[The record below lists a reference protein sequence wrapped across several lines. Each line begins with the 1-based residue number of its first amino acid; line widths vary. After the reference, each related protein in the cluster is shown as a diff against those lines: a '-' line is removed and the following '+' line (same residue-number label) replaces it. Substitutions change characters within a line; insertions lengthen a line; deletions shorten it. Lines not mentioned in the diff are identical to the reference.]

1 MKAGWQP
8 NCQPLPA
15 FVDTNSEYHSL
26 PPFAAHPM
34 LLNPK
39 LQSRFDALKASGQLP
54 SPKGAALAVLKLT
67 QQDNTTSA
75 ALARAVEAD
84 PALVARLIKLAN
96 SCQMPGARPI
106 LAVPDAIHIL
116 GINAVRGLALGSSL
130 MADRHAVRCH
140 GFDYDHFWSYNL
152 ACAVAMRAFAAH
164 SRIIQSDEAFTLGL
178 LSYMGELGLA
188 GLFPDIYGRLLHTV
202 KRPELL
208 AHERLAFEFD
218 HAELTAALLL
228 DWGFPEAL
236 AAPILQREQAH
247 LPATDDMSRAAQLLQ
262 LLRLAS
268 QTAEICLAA
277 DPLRPTLMSAL
288 LPLGRQIGIDTAD
301 LLSLCD
307 DVVQDWTD
315 WSRLLEMAAQSVP
328 PFAELLKMVPLSQ
341 LTPSAAASDSN
352 TAGQPED
359 GPAGLPDLQQ
369 FTAEITKLHQRV
381 DQGRQRNLENE
392 KRMEL
397 ALSGSELGTW
407 DWHTANDEVVLN
419 ERWCTMLGYR
429 SREVVPHMDS
439 WKKLVHPDD
448 YNQVVSDMRQHME
461 GHCKVYENEH
471 RLLHKAGHWIWV
483 LDRGRVVERD
493 ANGVALRV
501 VGTHMDITQRKQVQA
516 ELLRS
521 NRELEQFSYSISHDM
536 RQPLRMVN
544 SYLQLLQKS
553 LGHGLTA
560 EQRAYF
566 KFAIDG
572 AQRMDTM
579 MLALLDYSRIGRK
592 GEPQAWVQSRAL
604 LTEALHFLQT
614 SITESGAQLHLVGD
628 WPAIFVSP
636 DEMLRLLQNL
646 IANAIKF
653 RIDKQVPH
661 ITVTSTLSASHWRLC
676 VADNGVGI
684 QPDQIGRLF
693 QVFSRLQSRIAF
705 EGTGIGLAL
714 CRKIAEHHSGRI
726 WAESAGVGRG
736 SQFYVELP
744 QNPAAGTVT
753 PVQ

>member
-1 MKAGWQP
+1 
-8 NCQPLPA
+8 
-15 FVDTNSEYHSL
+15 
-26 PPFAAHPM
+26 M

-39 LQSRFDALKASGQLP
+39 LQSRFNALKASGQLP

-67 QQDNTTSA
+67 QQDNATAA

-116 GINAVRGLALGSSL
+116 GLNAVRGLALGSSL
-130 MADRHAVRCH
+130 MTDRLGARCL
-140 GFDYDHFWSYNL
+140 GFDYERFWSHNL
-152 ACAVAMRAFAAH
+152 ACAVAMRAFAAR

-178 LSYMGELGLA
+178 LSRMGELGLA
-188 GLFPDIYGRLLHTV
+188 GLFPAEYSRLLGTATS
-202 KRPELL
+202 ELL
-208 AHERLAFEFD
+208 AQERQAFDFD

-236 AAPILQREQAH
+236 VAPVTQREQPQ
-247 LPATDDMSRAAQLLQ
+247 LPAATDVSRAAQVLR

-277 DPLRPTLMSAL
+277 DPQRPTLMPAL
-288 LPLGRQIGIDTAD
+288 LPLGRQIGIETAD
-301 LLSLCD
+301 LLRLCD
-307 DVVQDWTD
+307 EVVSDWAD
-315 WSRLLEMAAQSVP
+315 WSSLLEIAAQSVP
-328 PFAELLKMVPLSQ
+328 PFAELLKMAP
-341 LTPSAAASDSN
+341 PPPPPDGAASQPDTPADS
-352 TAGQPED
+352 
-359 GPAGLPDLQQ
+359 PDLQQ
-369 FTAEITKLHQRV
+369 FTAEIAKLHQRV

-407 DWHTANDEVVLN
+407 DWHTASGEVVLN
-419 ERWCTMLGYR
+419 ERWCSMLGYR
-429 SREVVPHMDS
+429 SREVVPHMDT

-448 YNQVVSDMRQHME
+448 YRQVVTDMRQHMD
-461 GHCKVYENEH
+461 GHSKVYENEH

-493 ANGVALRV
+493 ANGAPLRV
-501 VGTHMDITQRKQVQA
+501 VGTHMDITQRKQVEA

-536 RQPLRMVN
+536 RQPLRMIN

-553 LGHGLTA
+553 LGQGLTA

-579 MLALLDYSRIGRK
+579 MLGLLDYSRVGRK
-592 GEPQAWVQSRAL
+592 GEPRAWVKSRAL
-604 LTEALHFLQT
+604 VDEAVHFLNT
-614 SITESGAQLHLVGD
+614 SIAESGAQIRLHGE
-628 WPAIFVSP
+628 WPPIFVSP
-636 DEMLRLLQNL
+636 DEVLRLLQNL

-661 ITVTSTLSASHWRLC
+661 ITVTSTLTASHWRLC

-693 QVFSRLQSRIAF
+693 QVFSRLHSRIAF

-714 CRKIAEHHSGRI
+714 CRKIAEHHGGRI
-726 WAESAGVGRG
+726 WAESAGVGLG
-736 SQFYVELP
+736 SQFCVELP
-744 QNPAAGTVT
+744 QSPASASPET
-753 PVQ
+753 QSA

>member
-1 MKAGWQP
+1 
-8 NCQPLPA
+8 
-15 FVDTNSEYHSL
+15 
-26 PPFAAHPM
+26 M

-39 LQSRFDALKASGQLP
+39 LQSRFNALKASGQLP

-67 QQDNTTSA
+67 QQDSTTSA
-75 ALARAVEAD
+75 VLARAVEAD

-96 SCQMPGARPI
+96 NCQMPGARPI
-106 LAVPDAIHIL
+106 LAVPDAIQIL

-130 MADRHAVRCH
+130 MADRHAVRCN
-140 GFDYDHFWSYNL
+140 GFDYERFWSYNL
-152 ACAVAMRAFAAH
+152 ACAVAMRAFAAR

-178 LSYMGELGLA
+178 LSCMGELGLA
-188 GLFPDIYGRLLHTV
+188 GLFPDAYGKLLHTV

-208 AHERLAFEFD
+208 VQERQAFEFD

-236 AAPILQREQAH
+236 VTPILQREQTH
-247 LPATDDMSRAAQLLQ
+247 LPASADVSRAAQLLR

-268 QTAEICLAA
+268 QTAEICLAPA
-277 DPLRPTLMSAL
+277 PLRPALMPAL
-288 LPLGRQIGIDTAD
+288 LPLGQQIGIETAD
-301 LLSLCD
+301 LLSQCD
-307 DVVQDWTD
+307 EVVSDWTD
-315 WSRLLEMAAQSVP
+315 WSRLLEVAAQSVP
-328 PFAELLKMVPLSQ
+328 PFAELLKMVPLNMP
-341 LTPSAAASDSN
+341 TPSVPASDSR
-352 TAGQPED
+352 TASQPD
-359 GPAGLPDLQQ
+359 DAPAGVPDLVQ
-369 FTAEITKLHQRV
+369 FTAEIARLHQRV
-381 DQGRQRNLENE
+381 DQGRERNLENE

-407 DWHTANDEVVLN
+407 DWHTASGEVVLN
-419 ERWCTMLGYR
+419 ERWCSMLGYR
-429 SREVVPHMDS
+429 SREVVPHMDT

-448 YNQVVSDMRQHME
+448 YRQVVTDMRQHMD
-461 GHCKVYENEH
+461 GHSKVYENEH

-493 ANGVALRV
+493 ANGAPLRV
-501 VGTHMDITQRKQVQA
+501 VGTHMDITQRKQVEA

-536 RQPLRMVN
+536 RQPLRMIN

-553 LGHGLTA
+553 LGQGLTA

-579 MLALLDYSRIGRK
+579 MLGLLDYSRVGRK
-592 GEPQAWVQSRAL
+592 GEPRAWVKSRAL
-604 LTEALHFLQT
+604 VDEALHFLNT
-614 SITESGAQLHLVGD
+614 SIAESGAQIRLHGE
-628 WPAIFVSP
+628 WPPIFVSP
-636 DEMLRLLQNL
+636 DEVLRLLQNL

-661 ITVTSTLSASHWRLC
+661 ITVTSTLTASHWRLC

-693 QVFSRLQSRIAF
+693 QVFSRLHSRIAF

-714 CRKIAEHHSGRI
+714 CRKIAEHHGGRI
-726 WAESAGVGRG
+726 WAESAGVGLG
-736 SQFYVELP
+736 SQFCVELP
-744 QNPAAGTVT
+744 QSPASASPET
-753 PVQ
+753 QSA

>member
-1 MKAGWQP
+1 
-8 NCQPLPA
+8 
-15 FVDTNSEYHSL
+15 
-26 PPFAAHPM
+26 M

-39 LQSRFDALKASGQLP
+39 LKSRFDRLKASGQLP

-67 QQDNTTSA
+67 QQDDTTSA
-75 ALARAVEAD
+75 VLARAVEAD

-106 LAVPDAIHIL
+106 LAVPDAIQIL
-116 GINAVRGLALGSSL
+116 GLNAVRGLALGSSL
-130 MADRHAVRCH
+130 MADRRSEHCP
-140 GFDYDHFWSYNL
+140 GFDYEQFWSYNL
-152 ACAVAMRAFAAH
+152 ACAVAMRAFAAC

-178 LSYMGELGLA
+178 LSGMGELGLA
-188 GLFPDIYGRLLHTV
+188 GLFPDAYGRLLQTV

-208 AHERLAFEFD
+208 AQERQAFEFD
-218 HAELTAALLL
+218 HADLTAALLL

-236 AAPILQREQAH
+236 AEPILQREQNQ
-247 LPATDDMSRAAQLLQ
+247 LPDAADVSRAAQLLQ

-268 QTAEICLAA
+268 RTAEICLAP
-277 DPLRPTLMSAL
+277 DPQRPNLMQAL
-288 LPLGRQIGIDTAD
+288 LPLGRQIGIDTTD

-307 DVVQDWTD
+307 DVVRDWTD
-315 WSRLLEMAAQSVP
+315 WSGLLEMAAQSVP
-328 PFAELLKMVPLSQ
+328 PFAELLKLMP
-341 LTPSAAASDSN
+341 PS
-352 TAGQPED
+352 QPEAP
-359 GPAGLPDLQQ
+359 PAGLPDLQQ
-369 FTAEITKLHQRV
+369 FTAEIAKLQQRV

-392 KRMEL
+392 RRMEL

-407 DWHTANDEVVLN
+407 DWHTASGEVVLN
-419 ERWCTMLGYR
+419 ERWCAMVGYR
-429 SREVVPHMDS
+429 SREVVPHMDT

-448 YNQVVSDMRQHME
+448 YKQVVTDMRQHME
-461 GHCKVYENEH
+461 GRSQVYENEH

-493 ANGVALRV
+493 ANGAALRV

-536 RQPLRMVN
+536 RQPLRMIN

-553 LGHGLTA
+553 LGQGLTA

-579 MLALLDYSRIGRK
+579 MLALLDYSRVGRK
-592 GEPQAWVQSRAL
+592 GEPQTWVQSRAL
-604 LTEALHFLQT
+604 LDEAVHFLQT
-614 SITESGAQLHLVGD
+614 SITESGAQLQWQGH
-628 WPAIFVSP
+628 WPQVFVSP
-636 DEMLRLLQNL
+636 DEVLRLLQNL
-646 IANAIKF
+646 IANALKF

-661 ITVTSTLSASHWRLC
+661 ITVTSALTTSHWRLC

-684 QPDQIGRLF
+684 QPDQIDRLF

-705 EGTGIGLAL
+705 DGTGIGLAL
-714 CRKIAEHHSGRI
+714 CRKIAEHHGGRI
-726 WAESAGVGRG
+726 WAESAGVGLG
-736 SQFYVELP
+736 SQFCVELP
-744 QNPAAGTVT
+744 QCPAPTAG
-753 PVQ
+753 